1 MQRPRLWGARPKGC
15 CLASEMDPSFRPLH
29 LQANSFFSGVINND
43 LNECTFILQ
52 GVTDIN
58 SPLEKGGDTALNLD
72 ILEFKNYV
80 KKKTELNL
88 DLFPFYQ
95 LHLFRKL
102 KLNGYWNRLGCD
114 QRMINSFAKDL
125 GKPEDVVVCIE
136 DYQKGKNKKF
146 CEPIKGKGIRALFR
160 RHGCRLF

>member
-1 MQRPRLWGARPKGC
+1 MILMWRAECSDEKKTVGKDGSR
-15 CLASEMDPSFRPLH
+15 
-29 LQANSFFSGVINND
+29 SGRDDDMTLLMNAVINND
-43 LNECTFILQ
+43 LNECTFELQ
-52 GVTDIN
+52 GVTDIY
-58 SPLEKGGDTALNLD
+58 SPLERGGDTALNLD

-95 LHLFRKL
+95 RHLFRKL

-125 GKPEDVVVCIE
+125 GKPEDVVFCIE